1 MPVIKEKDTQKLKMC
16 KTVPKARVRRAS
28 NVMEKL
34 SALQELQ
41 HPHISSITD
50 LMEDDKNYYIISDY
64 YMGGDVQDWLERM
77 DEGNWLQEAT
87 CAAYVRQTLL
97 ALSHSHAA
105 QVYHRDLKPS
115 SLLLTTKLPD
125 AVIKVVDFGIAH
137 ILDPDNSII
146 QSNPNEYTV
155 PEVLKGTELKGGST
169 DLWSVGAI
177 AHSLL
182 VGNGS
187 SVSSRRSWGFV
198 KDDEGWSERSPLARD
213 FVMRLLRPP
222 HERPTAA
229 KALHHPW
236 IKGMMPI
243 NTINANQSNTKEAR
257 ELRYKMLCYTLSVI
271 LLPAVVPHRDFDQ
284 LRVAFQQNDA
294 DRDGYIP
301 RAIGLRLLLNRC
313 QQNEAIRLGRG
324 KQARKQKER
333 WDRTVQGLRQ
343 PAVWAESRPNYG
355 SQLPKGPRVV
365 ESAEVEHQET
375 RPTEPEPASSST
387 RKREASVLSE
397 EPTTTLEVVPS
408 SDSAPR
414 GVATLSQEIGSE
426 LKREAFARTVSSA
439 VSVPSTE
446 LRIALDFHGV
456 LDVEKAG
463 GRSTQGISSDNR
475 YSILNF
481 LELSNKH
488 LVTVVSYIGVSG
500 PSSQQRRSDL
510 REEIKS
516 LNRFLAAAGIAERQ
530 LVKLLITSDPL
541 KREIHKD
548 AVSLHTDDKISI
560 LEHHWNQ
567 VQTVHFAAVK
577 PQRSYHKVCCTLNEV
592 LEGVLRWIE
601 PKVYSSPQLGE
612 SCRT

>member
-1 MPVIKEKDTQKLKMC
+1 MASGGEKR
-16 KTVPKARVRRAS
+16 PR
-28 NVMEKL
+28 
-34 SALQELQ
+34 
-41 HPHISSITD
+41 
-50 LMEDDKNYYIISDY
+50 
-64 YMGGDVQDWLERM
+64 GER
-77 DEGNWLQEAT
+77 G
-87 CAAYVRQTLL
+87 
-97 ALSHSHAA
+97 
-105 QVYHRDLKPS
+105 
-115 SLLLTTKLPD
+115 
-125 AVIKVVDFGIAH
+125 
-137 ILDPDNSII
+137 
-146 QSNPNEYTV
+146 
-155 PEVLKGTELKGGST
+155 
-169 DLWSVGAI
+169 
-177 AHSLL
+177 
-182 VGNGS
+182 
-187 SVSSRRSWGFV
+187 
-198 KDDEGWSERSPLARD
+198 
-213 FVMRLLRPP
+213 
-222 HERPTAA
+222 
-229 KALHHPW
+229 
-236 IKGMMPI
+236 
-243 NTINANQSNTKEAR
+243 
-257 ELRYKMLCYTLSVI
+257 
-271 LLPAVVPHRDFDQ
+271 
-284 LRVAFQQNDA
+284 
-294 DRDGYIP
+294 
-301 RAIGLRLLLNRC
+301 
-313 QQNEAIRLGRG
+313 G

-333 WDRTVQGLRQ
+333 WDRTVEGLRQ

-355 SQLPKGPRVV
+355 SQLPKGSRVV
-365 ESAEVEHQET
+365 ESVEVEHQET
-375 RPTEPEPASSST
+375 RPTESVPASSST

-446 LRIALDFHGV
+446 LRISLDFHGV
-456 LDVEKAG
+456 LDVERAG

-567 VQTVHFAAVK
+567 IQTVHFAAVK